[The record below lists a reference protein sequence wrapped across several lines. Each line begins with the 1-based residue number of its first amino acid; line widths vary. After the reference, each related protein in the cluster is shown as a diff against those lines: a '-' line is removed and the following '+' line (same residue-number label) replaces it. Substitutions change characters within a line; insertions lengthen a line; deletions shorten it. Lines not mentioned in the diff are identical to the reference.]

1 MKNNQ
6 WKPSAALFIFSVLL
20 MGYALTA
27 TQSVAPAQSQETRRL
42 AAFDQEILKNA
53 TEMIRKGRQTFRF
66 DTFGDEAFWG
76 DILRLH
82 QAIATVAPRAALRL
96 GLKIDVDALPQPLEE
111 HLERSTSTSRRQRL
125 PCSSST
131 PL

>member
-42 AAFDQEILKNA
+42 AAFD
-53 TEMIRKGRQTFRF
+53 
-66 DTFGDEAFWG
+66 
-76 DILRLH
+76 
-82 QAIATVAPRAALRL
+82 
-96 GLKIDVDALPQPLEE
+96 
-111 HLERSTSTSRRQRL
+111 
-125 PCSSST
+125 
-131 PL
+131 